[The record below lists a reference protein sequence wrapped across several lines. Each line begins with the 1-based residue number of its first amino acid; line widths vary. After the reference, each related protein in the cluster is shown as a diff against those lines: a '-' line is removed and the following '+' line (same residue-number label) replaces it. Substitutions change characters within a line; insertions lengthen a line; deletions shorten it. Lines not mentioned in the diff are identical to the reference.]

1 MPAQRQG
8 QGHRE
13 TEGWRLI
20 VIRNETEYQEA
31 SARLAEERKRLT
43 EHRARLKEAGL
54 AEDEIK
60 RVVDPMVSFHL
71 QLKEEVESYERL
83 KRGEFEELEN
93 FRGFGHLLI
102 SLRIAK
108 GISQRDLARRLNV
121 HESQVSRDERNE
133 YFGITLER
141 AVRIL
146 DALDVRLHTKV
157 EIEPPRAMAI
167 A

>member
-1 MPAQRQG
+1 M
-8 QGHRE
+8 
-13 TEGWRLI
+13 
-20 VIRNETEYQEA
+20 IRNENEYREA
-31 SARLAEERKRLT
+31 VARLEEERNRLA

-54 AEDEIK
+54 SDDEIK
-60 RVVDPMVSFHL
+60 RVIDPMESFHL

-83 KRGEFEELEN
+83 KRGEFEELVN
-93 FRGFGHLLI
+93 LRGFGHLLI

-108 GISQRDLARRLNV
+108 GLSQRDLAKRLDV

-146 DALDVRLHTKV
+146 DALDVRLVTQV
-157 EIEPPRAMAI
+157 EPDTAREAVSA
-167 A
+167 

>member
-1 MPAQRQG
+1 M
-8 QGHRE
+8 
-13 TEGWRLI
+13 
-20 VIRNETEYQEA
+20 IRNENEYKEA
-31 SARLAEERKRLT
+31 VARLEEERNRLA

-54 AEDEIK
+54 SDDEIK
-60 RVVDPMVSFHL
+60 RVIDPMESFHL

-83 KRGEFEELEN
+83 KRGEFEELVN
-93 FRGFGHLLI
+93 LRGFGHLLI

-108 GISQRDLARRLNV
+108 GLSQRDLAKRLDV

-146 DALDVRLHTKV
+146 DALDVRLVTQV
-157 EIEPPRAMAI
+157 EPDTARDAVSA
-167 A
+167 

>member
-1 MPAQRQG
+1 M
-8 QGHRE
+8 
-13 TEGWRLI
+13 
-20 VIRNETEYQEA
+20 IRNETEYQQA
-31 SARLAEERKRLT
+31 TARLAEERKRLA
-43 EHRARLKEAGL
+43 EHKARLKEAGL

-60 RVVDPMVSFHL
+60 RVVDPMESFHL
-71 QLKEEVESYERL
+71 QLAEEVESYERL

-108 GISQRDLARRLNV
+108 GMSQRDLARRLNV

-157 EIEPPRAMAI
+157 EIEPPNPMRLSETRV
-167 A
+167 